1 MAILN
6 VTYAGRSA
14 DAPQQVDDRVE
25 DGDIRRIAIE
35 LIRTGGLVGIA
46 RVHVGDGAFRD
57 FVVDRHRDPDGVL
70 RIYLRPKV
78 PFGAGRFGAGPFG
91 ASA

>member
-14 DAPQQVDDRVE
+14 DAKHLVE
-25 DGDIRRIAIE
+25 DGADDADIRRIAVE
-35 LIRTGGLVGIA
+35 LIRSGGLAGMTRLEVA
-46 RVHVGDGAFRD
+46 RDTFRH
-57 FVVDRHRDPDGVL
+57 FVVDRHRDPDGTL

-78 PFGAGRFGAGPFG
+78 PFGAAR
-91 ASA
+91 

>member
-14 DAPQQVDDRVE
+14 DAPHQVDDRVA
-25 DGDIRRIAIE
+25 DGDVRRIAVE
-35 LIRTGGLVGIA
+35 LIRTGGLVGFA
-46 RVHVGDGAFRD
+46 RIEVNDGTFRN
-57 FVVDRHRDPDGVL
+57 FVVDRHRDPDGLL

-78 PFGAGRFGAGPFG
+78 PFGSGR
-91 ASA
+91 

>member
-14 DAPQQVDDRVE
+14 DAPHRVDDRTADNE
-25 DGDIRRIAIE
+25 IRRIAVE
-35 LIRTGGLVGIA
+35 LIRTGGLPGLVVIDLG
-46 RVHVGDGAFRD
+46 RDAFRN
-57 FVVDRHRDPDGVL
+57 FVVDRHSDPDGTV

-78 PFGAGRFGAGPFG
+78 PFGAGR
-91 ASA
+91 

>member
-14 DAPQQVDDRVE
+14 DAPLHVDDRID
-25 DGDIRRIAIE
+25 DGDIRRIAVE
-35 LIRTGGLVGIA
+35 LMRTGGLNGLHRTNLPA
-46 RVHVGDGAFRD
+46 DAFRN
-57 FVVDRHRDPDGVL
+57 FVVDRHRDPDGVM

-78 PFGAGRFGAGPFG
+78 PFG
-91 ASA
+91 SAR

>member
-6 VTYAGRSA
+6 VTYSGRSA
-14 DAPQQVDDRVE
+14 DAPHQVDDRIG
-25 DGDIRRIAIE
+25 DADIRRIAVE
-35 LIRTGGLVGIA
+35 LIRTGGLLGMA
-46 RVHVGDGAFRD
+46 RIQVPDGTFQN

-78 PFGAGRFGAGPFG
+78 PFG
-91 ASA
+91 SAR